1 MKKPFLLVISGP
13 TGSGKTDLSIRLAQ
27 QLNCS
32 VVSADSRQVFRE
44 LPIGSAAPEVEQLKA
59 VPHFFIGSKSIQ
71 EPFNAGMYEQ
81 EALQILE
88 TLFQENTVQ
97 ILCGGTGL
105 YIDALIQGM
114 DVLPVA
120 NPDIRKE
127 LNLVLENQGI
137 GALQQE
143 LLLKDPDYYHQADI
157 QNPQRLLRALEIIRS
172 TGKTYSSLRKK
183 TVAERPFETIYLA
196 TDLPREELYRNI
208 NNRVQS
214 MLEKGWLAEAEALLP
229 CRSLNALQTVGY
241 KELFG
246 YFDNTYSLEQAIE
259 LIRQN
264 TRRYAKRQLTWL
276 RSKEQVHWIH
286 PTMDEQE
293 IIRNYVHR

>member
-1 MKKPFLLVISGP
+1 MKKPVLLVISGP

-88 TLFQENTVQ
+88 TLFQENTIQ

-114 DVLPVA
+114 DVLPAA
-120 NPDIRKE
+120 NPDIRQE

-172 TGKTYSSLRKK
+172 SGKTYSSLRKK

-208 NNRVQS
+208 NNRVLS

>member
-1 MKKPFLLVISGP
+1 MKKPVLLVISGP

-114 DVLPVA
+114 DVLPAA
-120 NPDIRKE
+120 NPDIRQE

>member
-1 MKKPFLLVISGP
+1 MKKPVLLVISGP

-88 TLFQENTVQ
+88 TLFQENTLQ

-114 DVLPVA
+114 DVLPAA
-120 NPDIRKE
+120 NPDIRQE

-172 TGKTYSSLRKK
+172 SGKTYSSLRKK

>member
-1 MKKPFLLVISGP
+1 MKKPVLLVISGP

-114 DVLPVA
+114 DVLPAA
-120 NPDIRKE
+120 NPDIRQE

-172 TGKTYSSLRKK
+172 SGKTYSSLRKK

>member
-1 MKKPFLLVISGP
+1 MKKPVLLVISGP

-88 TLFQENTVQ
+88 TLFQENTLQ

-114 DVLPVA
+114 DVLPAA
-120 NPDIRKE
+120 NPDIRQE

-259 LIRQN
+259 LVRQN